1 MIQAISHLQAFTCA
15 VGFSSQPFSWLTPNL
30 PSFSTEE
37 GKTGQEEKWS
47 TMEAGGGDSVK
58 GLMVNGVQDCREDM
72 DEEHEKASADLDD
85 QETAVLG
92 SRSPPR

>member
-1 MIQAISHLQAFTCA
+1 
-15 VGFSSQPFSWLTPNL
+15 
-30 PSFSTEE
+30 
-37 GKTGQEEKWS
+37 
-47 TMEAGGGDSVK
+47 MEAGGGDSVK